1 MEKYKWGSES
11 DLMEKTLKQI
21 GNDGDF
27 IIYRKHEDQSFPV
40 RICYLTEKSEV
51 RKIYKLQV
59 RQSEEG
65 QYSLL
70 KHNATWFDSVSEL
83 IDGSEKSYRD
93 LLRKPFLGLNEVN

>member
-1 MEKYKWGSES
+1 
-11 DLMEKTLKQI
+11 MEKTLKQI

-40 RICYLTEKSEV
+40 RICYVTEKSEV

-65 QYSLL
+65 Q
-70 KHNATWFDSVSEL
+70 
-83 IDGSEKSYRD
+83 
-93 LLRKPFLGLNEVN
+93 